1 MTMEGWIEGQTK
13 LDQNVVVKRPISD
26 VAAINTPIL
35 KKVPTK
41 MFQPDSTTLMSLL
54 KLMYFCGYLPIKWKK
69 GNSVDSSKEHMNDS
83 TRHEQH
89 FKASILKGS

>member
-1 MTMEGWIEGQTK
+1 MDGWIEGQTK

-69 GNSVDSSKEHMNDS
+69 RNSVDSSKEQ
-83 TRHEQH
+83 RQEQH